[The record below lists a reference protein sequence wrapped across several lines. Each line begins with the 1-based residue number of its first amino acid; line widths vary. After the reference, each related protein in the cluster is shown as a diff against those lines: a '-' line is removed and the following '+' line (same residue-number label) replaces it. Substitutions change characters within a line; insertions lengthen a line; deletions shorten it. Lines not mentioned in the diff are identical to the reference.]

1 MHFFSVFTL
10 MTLVHVL
17 IIIGVSFRVIQVRL
31 PVATSLAWLLLVFFL
46 PLVGAIAY
54 LVLGEKRLG
63 RQYRERTRAIKARY
77 ERWLHDLPPEI
88 RSDTKGLSPKAQHI
102 SRLAQTTV
110 NIPALSGNR
119 LQLLDAAEPILR
131 SMISDIDRA
140 KKFCHLEFYIWTEGG
155 MADEVG
161 AALLR
166 AADRGLTCRV
176 LLDAL
181 GSANFLKGHLLKQL
195 KAGGVEVA
203 LFINCFCCPLIPPG
217 GKSLSPRPILCPTKR
232 SARPY

>member
-1 MHFFSVFTL
+1 MHFFSVFTF

-17 IIIGVSFRVIQVRL
+17 IIIAVSIRVIKVRL

-63 RQYRERTRAIKARY
+63 RKFTVRSQAIKARY
-77 ERWLHDLPPEI
+77 DRWLQDLPPEF
-88 RSDTKGLSPKAQHI
+88 RSDRQGLSPEARSL
-102 SRLAQTTV
+102 SRLAETTV
-110 NIPALSGNR
+110 NIPAMSGNR
-119 LQLLDAAEPILR
+119 IQLLDAAEPILH
-131 SMISDIDRA
+131 SIINDIDRA

-166 AADRGLTCRV
+166 AAGRGVTCRV
-176 LLDAL
+176 LLDAI
-181 GSANFLKGHLLKQL
+181 GSAKFLKGRLLAQL

-203 LFINCFCCPLIPPG
+203 LFINCCCCPSIPPSM
-217 GKSLSPRPILCPTKR
+217 K
-232 SARPY
+232 

>member
-63 RQYRERTRAIKARY
+63 RKFAARSRAISGRY
-77 ERWLHDLPPEI
+77 DSWLQDLPPEI
-88 RSDTKGLSPKAQHI
+88 RSDPQGLSPEARSL
-102 SRLAQTTV
+102 SRLAETTV
-110 NIPALSGNR
+110 NIPSLSGNR

-131 SMISDIDRA
+131 SIISDIDRA

-166 AADRGLTCRV
+166 AAGRSVTCRV
-176 LLDAL
+176 LLDAI
-181 GSANFLKGHLLKQL
+181 GSAHFLKGHLLEQL
-195 KAGGVEVA
+195 KAGGVEIA
-203 LFINCFCCPLIPPG
+203 LFINCC
-217 GKSLSPRPILCPTKR
+217 
-232 SARPY
+232 